1 MLETF
6 CLQLAQL
13 THLYYSE
20 EFRLFLRQTNIDL
33 EKALNSLPEQTYEE
47 LIQKY
52 QVNFKQ
58 LSGKEIN
65 TELVLKINS
74 FQTYLKKI
82 GVMLK
87 VK

>member
-1 MLETF
+1 MNLILF
-6 CLQLAQL
+6 
-13 THLYYSE
+13 HLI
-20 EFRLFLRQTNIDL
+20 LIKINLI
-33 EKALNSLPEQTYEE
+33 KALNSIQDQSSEE

-74 FQTYLKKI
+74 FQNYLKKVSTML
-82 GVMLK
+82 GVKKISKSL
-87 VK
+87 VKITK

>member
-1 MLETF
+1 M
-6 CLQLAQL
+6 QDQ
-13 THLYYSE
+13 S
-20 EFRLFLRQTNIDL
+20 
-33 EKALNSLPEQTYEE
+33 SEE

-74 FQTYLKKI
+74 FQNYLKKVSI
-82 GVMLK
+82 MLGVK
-87 VK
+87 N